1 MESDPS
7 VPSADGLPNR
17 PINSRNDVTQLIA
30 QQKIRLGLRWAD
42 IAAEIGLSKEWT
54 TAACLGQMQMN
65 EEEAEKVVR
74 IFQLPS
80 VAKLWL
86 QTAPS
91 KGSAVVPSS
100 DPLLYRFNEVLS
112 VYGPALKELVHE
124 EFGDGIMSAI
134 DFKVDVQRE
143 EDAERGDR
151 VRIVW
156 SGKFLPYCRF

>member
-1 MESDPS
+1 MANI
-7 VPSADGLPNR
+7 PSAQLLIPS
-17 PINSRNDVTQLIA
+17 IKSRHEVIEQIYA
-30 QQKIRLGLRWAD
+30 QKIRLGLRWTD
-42 IAAEIGLSKEWT
+42 MAAQIGFSKEWT

-65 EEEAEKVVR
+65 AEEADKLVN
-74 IFQLPS
+74 IFQLPPI
-80 VAKLWL
+80 AKLWL

-91 KGSAVVPSS
+91 KGSTVLPA

-112 VYGPALKELVHE
+112 VYGPALKELIHE

-151 VRIVW
+151 VKIVW
-156 SGKFLPYCRF
+156 SGKFLPYTRF